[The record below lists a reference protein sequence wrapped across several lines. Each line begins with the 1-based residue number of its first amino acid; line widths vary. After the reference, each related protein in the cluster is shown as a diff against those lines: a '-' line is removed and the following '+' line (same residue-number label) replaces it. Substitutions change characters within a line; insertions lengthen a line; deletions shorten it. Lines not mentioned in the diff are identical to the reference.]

1 MTDASIASKKTRKFQ
16 TNAFRQE
23 NLAYDPQRD
32 EFICPAQKPLKL
44 ENIKVEYTKSLYPQ
58 TIHHYRARGC
68 GKCPLRPKCTKA
80 RRNREMAVN
89 GNLWRNRDA
98 ARQNL
103 NSELGKKLRSLRS
116 VEVESVF
123 GQLKRNRGFRRFHLR
138 GYEKVNTELGI
149 VCIAHNVARLA
160 AN

>member
-1 MTDASIASKKTRKFQ
+1 
-16 TNAFRQE
+16 
-23 NLAYDPQRD
+23 
-32 EFICPAQKPLKL
+32 
-44 ENIKVEYTKSLYPQ
+44 
-58 TIHHYRARGC
+58 
-68 GKCPLRPKCTKA
+68 
-80 RRNREMAVN
+80 MAVN